1 LIIIVV
7 YQLNYD
13 LQANCFYAAYQSKI
27 APMTTLKDGLQVLKD
42 FALSRVVT
50 FLAVVITCFPAKN
63 GHHFIMIFHVP
74 KNSNL
79 IKMFADC
86 TCFTILLKKKLE
98 KRELYY

>member
-1 LIIIVV
+1 
-7 YQLNYD
+7 
-13 LQANCFYAAYQSKI
+13 
-27 APMTTLKDGLQVLKD
+27 MTTLKDGLQVLKD

-86 TCFTILLKKKLE
+86 TCFTRLLKEKLK